1 MCVVEDYRFSFE
13 RLRVWQQARE
23 GVVEVFRLTADFP
36 KTETYNLVSQLN
48 RAAVSVVANLAE
60 GSGRFTGK
68 DPARFS
74 SLAYGSL
81 METACL
87 QTLARDLGFPA
98 AEDYQLQR
106 EQVSEISNPIN
117 TLRSKQS
124 QS

>member
-1 MCVVEDYRFSFE
+1 MEDYQFSFKK
-13 RLRVWQQARE
+13 LRGRQQAWKW
-23 GVVEVFRLTADFP
+23 VVEVYRLTADFP
-36 KTETYNLVSQLN
+36 KTGTYNLVSQLD

-60 GSGRFTGK
+60 GSGRLLVK

-74 SLAYGSL
+74 SLTCSPL

-87 QTLARDLGFPA
+87 QTLARDFGFLA

-106 EQVSEISNPIN
+106 KQISEISNPIN
-117 TLRSKQS
+117 AHRSKQS